1 MAKDMS
7 QQKALAKHLY
17 MSGMLVIKI
26 ADYVKVTRQTVG
38 KWVEEGS
45 WKEERASRSMAKEAI
60 TTGALNK
67 VGEVLE
73 NTEANEKNIGRLTD
87 SMLKA
92 AQSIKAIN
100 NTTTL
105 VDMVNTLLQFE
116 NWLASHREE
125 YPEIDDKL
133 IILINQLHSDFM
145 GIKFKRK

>member
-1 MAKDMS
+1 MKPNLEIE
-7 QQKALAKHLY
+7 ALAERI
-17 MSGMLVIKI
+17 MSDAGISLPLRLPGGKYIRWVMRVPNLESRCRIQRMYLKMG
-26 ADYVKVTRQTVG
+26 VTH
-38 KWVEEGS
+38 EEL
-45 WKEERASRSMAKEAI
+45 KAYTFEQKQEF
-60 TTGALNK
+60 
-67 VGEVLE
+67 
-73 NTEANEKNIGRLTD
+73 
-87 SMLKA
+87 MLKA

-116 NWLASHREE
+116 NWLVSHREE

>member
-1 MAKDMS
+1 MS

-45 WKEERASRSMAKEAI
+45 WKEERATRSMAKEAI

-116 NWLASHREE
+116 NWLVSHREE

>member
-1 MAKDMS
+1 M
-7 QQKALAKHLY
+7 
-17 MSGMLVIKI
+17 
-26 ADYVKVTRQTVG
+26 
-38 KWVEEGS
+38 EEGS

-116 NWLASHREE
+116 NWLVSHREE

>member
-1 MAKDMS
+1 MS

-60 TTGALNK
+60 ITGALNK

-116 NWLASHREE
+116 NWLVSHREE

>member
-1 MAKDMS
+1 MS

-116 NWLASHREE
+116 NWLVSHREE

-133 IILINQLHSDFM
+133 IILINQLHRDFM

>member
-1 MAKDMS
+1 MS

-116 NWLASHREE
+116 NWLVSHREE
-125 YPEIDDKL
+125 YPEIDDKH

>member
-1 MAKDMS
+1 
-7 QQKALAKHLY
+7 

-116 NWLASHREE
+116 NWLVSHREE

>member
-1 MAKDMS
+1 MS

-45 WKEERASRSMAKEAI
+45 WKEAI

-116 NWLASHREE
+116 NWLVSHREE

>member
-1 MAKDMS
+1 MS

-38 KWVEEGS
+38 KWVEEG
-45 WKEERASRSMAKEAI
+45 MAKEAI

-92 AQSIKAIN
+92 PKASRPL
-100 NTTTL
+100 TTPPH
-105 VDMVNTLLQFE
+105 
-116 NWLASHREE
+116 WW
-125 YPEIDDKL
+125 IW
-133 IILINQLHSDFM
+133 
-145 GIKFKRK
+145 

>member
-1 MAKDMS
+1 MS

-116 NWLASHREE
+116 NWLVSHREE

>member
-1 MAKDMS
+1 
-7 QQKALAKHLY
+7 
-17 MSGMLVIKI
+17 
-26 ADYVKVTRQTVG
+26 
-38 KWVEEGS
+38 
-45 WKEERASRSMAKEAI
+45 
-60 TTGALNK
+60 
-67 VGEVLE
+67 
-73 NTEANEKNIGRLTD
+73 
-87 SMLKA
+87 MLKA

-116 NWLASHREE
+116 NWLVSHREE